1 MAAEVLSGDF
11 VAVGDGVLVGFAVAA
26 AAGVFS
32 GAEVGAADAD
42 GVWVGFVVPH
52 QFGISHVFSSAGRMV
67 NDVLIHQL
75 NTPFPVI
82 TA

>member
-11 VAVGDGVLVGFAVAA
+11 VAVGDGVLVGFAV

-67 NDVLIHQL
+67 NAVLFHPL